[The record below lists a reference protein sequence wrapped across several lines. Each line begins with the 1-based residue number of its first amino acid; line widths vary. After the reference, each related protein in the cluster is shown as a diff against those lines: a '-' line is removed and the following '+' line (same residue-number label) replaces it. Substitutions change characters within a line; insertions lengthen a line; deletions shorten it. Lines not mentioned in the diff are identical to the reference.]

1 MPIKTEVVHREKYV
15 TKMNSEV
22 VIPMLTPCVV
32 NKPEVTVSENAAGE
46 TEGSIPKSSCEL
58 CPNSSSES
66 LQESIKE
73 IATKGTAEEKIK
85 FLESLTTSLPAK
97 NSKNPNKVRVSI
109 TKLLND
115 LYHMLH
121 MI

>member
-1 MPIKTEVVHREKYV
+1 M
-15 TKMNSEV
+15 
-22 VIPMLTPCVV
+22 VIPMLTPCVA

-46 TEGSIPKSSCEL
+46 TEGSIPKSSREL
-58 CPNSSSES
+58 CPNSSSKS

-73 IATKGTAEEKIK
+73 IAKKGTAEEKIK

>member
-1 MPIKTEVVHREKYV
+1 
-15 TKMNSEV
+15 MNSEV

-97 NSKNPNKVRVSI
+97 NSKNANKVRVSI

>member
-1 MPIKTEVVHREKYV
+1 
-15 TKMNSEV
+15 MNSEV

-73 IATKGTAEEKIK
+73 IATKGTAEEKIN

-97 NSKNPNKVRVSI
+97 NSKNANKVRVSI

>member
-1 MPIKTEVVHREKYV
+1 MD
-15 TKMNSEV
+15 SEV

-32 NKPEVTVSENAAGE
+32 NKPEVTVSENAAEE
-46 TEGSIPKSSCEL
+46 TEGSIQKAPCEL
-58 CPNSSSES
+58 CPNSSSKSLHES
-66 LQESIKE
+66 SKE

-97 NSKNPNKVRVSI
+97 NSKNPNKVRLSI

-115 LYHMLH
+115 L
-121 MI
+121 